1 MPVKKLKE
9 FLDRE
14 GIKYVSIVHSPAYTA
29 QEVAQSAHIPGRALA
44 KTVIVQLDGEM
55 AMAVLPANRKIILQ
69 DLREVYSVMG
79 YFVGTLTSDP
89 RIVRNRSGDGDKP
102 RQTPPPQPKRITTPA
117 QVPLAPMMQEL
128 SYGLIAVLIEEPER
142 LHTIDSGEMRE
153 DMD

>member
-1 MPVKKLKE
+1 MTQQSRIIPIYTSQGDAE
-9 FLDRE
+9 AFLL
-14 GIKYVSIVHSPAYTA
+14 YP
-29 QEVAQSAHIPGRALA
+29 HIFNRL
-44 KTVIVQLDGEM
+44 GEWIGW
-55 AMAVLPANRKIILQ
+55 VTPQ
-69 DLREVYSVMG
+69 REVYSVMG

-128 SYGLIAVLIEEPER
+128 SYGSIDVLIEEPER